1 MGHNLKKISQMN
13 TSKHVNQHD
22 LLVENLVLLF
32 QEQTQ
37 HKDHEQ
43 QDFSI
48 TIKCQYLYGTY

>member
-1 MGHNLKKISQMN
+1 MN

-37 HKDHEQ
+37 HEDHEQ